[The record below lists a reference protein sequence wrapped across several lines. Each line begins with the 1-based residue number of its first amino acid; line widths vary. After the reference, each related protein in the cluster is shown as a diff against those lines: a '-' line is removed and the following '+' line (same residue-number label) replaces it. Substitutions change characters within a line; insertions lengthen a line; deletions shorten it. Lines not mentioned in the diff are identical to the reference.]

1 MDRCGIN
8 NIKNIFQQIHSR
20 NSNKCFKY
28 ISIIIIN
35 TMNIHIRFFG
45 LSAFLVFLFSC
56 AEVKL
61 IQEYDAV
68 SNNKINLVYERST
81 KFFTKLKRNV
91 GLPENKYEKHIDFY
105 DDIQSDIHILET
117 RTKAIDKSVI
127 VQKQITALDIQIKSL
142 EQLHK
147 KGFVSKE
154 EIEIIQS
161 AFDQSIAAM
170 LKLQV
175 ALKNKN
181 N

>member
-1 MDRCGIN
+1 
-8 NIKNIFQQIHSR
+8 
-20 NSNKCFKY
+20 
-28 ISIIIIN
+28 
-35 TMNIHIRFFG
+35 MNIHIRIFG
-45 LSAFLVFLFSC
+45 LSTFLFFLFSC

-68 SNNKINLVYERST
+68 SNNKINLIYDRST
-81 KFFTKLKRNV
+81 KFFTKLKMNI

-105 DDIQSDIHILET
+105 DDIHSDIHVLET
-117 RTKAIDKSVI
+117 RTKAIDKSMI
-127 VQKQITALDIQIKSL
+127 VQKQINALGIQIKSL

-161 AFDQSIAAM
+161 AIDQSIASM

-175 ALKNKN
+175 ALKNKYN
-181 N
+181 